1 MEFTVYL
8 HSFCPMSGS
17 ISLVC
22 FGVIYFVF
30 LSPFGGAKRLVFT
43 RFPSHPLRRRGEGLF
58 VCSFWLVRF
67 AVHPLK
73 RWVLPSHPLRRELS
87 QWESRGEFFLFY
99 FWLVRFL
106 FGQFKRLVFVW
117 LVRFAVNQF
126 KRLALCSCRTG
137 TPFLCGQKWGK
148 EPLKGRTPFRGFLPL
163 RIPTIPDL
171 RATALKK
178 PLGVGACFMSVV
190 IRKWL
195 ALPSHPLRLKS
206 FFFLQVLLSLSLRER

>member
-87 QWESRGEFFLFY
+87 QGESRG
-99 FWLVRFL
+99 V
-106 FGQFKRLVFVW
+106 
-117 LVRFAVNQF
+117 
-126 KRLALCSCRTG
+126 
-137 TPFLCGQKWGK
+137 
-148 EPLKGRTPFRGFLPL
+148 
-163 RIPTIPDL
+163 
-171 RATALKK
+171 
-178 PLGVGACFMSVV
+178 
-190 IRKWL
+190 
-195 ALPSHPLRLKS
+195 
-206 FFFLQVLLSLSLRER
+206 FFFLQVPLSLSLRERWRRRRRRGEGLFVCSFGLVLFAFHQFKH